1 LFTPYAVQLL
11 TNASLMAVIVY
22 VPLLARSLGASSSQI
37 GLLVGVYQAAVLV
50 SSMLFGRWA
59 DYGDRKRFVVYG
71 LLVSVLALAAHGLA
85 RNLGELFLARAFGGL
100 CVGVFPAALMAY
112 FYDRSTLLGRFVGF
126 GSLGWGI
133 GAVTLGM
140 LKPTWVFPF
149 AAVVM
154 ALTALLAMTGLKH
167 QHVRLAQPFLDTR
180 VLRRNWR
187 IYLSFFLRH
196 LGAFSIWTIFPVFLS
211 DLGASRL
218 WVGIVFA
225 INPLGQFV
233 FMNLLDRAS
242 EKLLIISGFVL
253 SVLVFAAFGL
263 ATNFRQIAPIQVFLA
278 LSWSCLYLGSLK
290 ELMRLNPE
298 RSTAAGMFQS
308 VLSLAA
314 VCGALLEGVTGAFG
328 YRTVMFAAAG
338 LALAGGVLFIVAPE
352 RPARQEE
359 PEAAAGTQGK
369 PLARLP

>member
-1 LFTPYAVQLL
+1 MLTAYAIQLL
-11 TNASLMAVIVY
+11 SNASLMAVVVF
-22 VPLLARSLGASSSQI
+22 VPLLARDLGANSSQI
-37 GLLVGVYQAAVLV
+37 GLLVGVYQATLLA
-50 SSMLFGRWA
+50 SSVLFGRWA

-71 LLVSVLALAAHGLA
+71 LLVSFVALTAHALV
-85 RNLGELFLARAFGGL
+85 RNLGGLFLARALAGL

-112 FYDRSTLLGRFVGF
+112 FYDRSTFLGRFVGF

-133 GAVTLGM
+133 GAVTLG
-140 LKPTWVFPF
+140 LLRSAWVFPF
-149 AAVVM
+149 AGVTMVVAAV
-154 ALTALLAMTGLKH
+154 LAMTGLAH
-167 QHVRLAQPFLDTR
+167 QHVRLDQPFLDTR

-218 WVGIVFA
+218 WVGIIYA

-233 FMNLLDRAS
+233 FMSLLDRAS
-242 EKLLIISGFVL
+242 EKLLITVGFVL
-253 SVLVFAAFGL
+253 SVLVFAAFGVV
-263 ATNFRQIAPIQVFLA
+263 TNFKQVAPIQVFLA

-308 VLSLAA
+308 VLNLAA
-314 VCGALLEGVTGAFG
+314 VGGALLEGVTGAFG
-328 YRTVMFAAAG
+328 YRAVMFGAAG
-338 LALAGGVLFIVAPE
+338 LALAGGLLYQFAKKGV
-352 RPARQEE
+352 
-359 PEAAAGTQGK
+359 QGS
-369 PLARLP
+369 RIRGV

>member
-1 LFTPYAVQLL
+1 LLTAYAVQLL
-11 TNASLMAVIVY
+11 SNISLMAVVVY
-22 VPLLARSLGASSSQI
+22 VPLLARDLGASSSQI
-37 GLLVGVYQAAVLV
+37 GLLVGVYQATLLA
-50 SSMLFGRWA
+50 SSVLFGRWA

-71 LLVSVLALAAHGLA
+71 LIVSVAAITAHTFV
-85 RNLGELFLARAFGGL
+85 RSLGGLFLARALAGL

-133 GAVTLGM
+133 GAVTLG
-140 LKPTWVFPF
+140 LLRPAWVFPF
-149 AAVVM
+149 AGVVM
-154 ALTALLAMTGLKH
+154 VFTAVLAMTGLKH
-167 QHVRLAQPFLDTR
+167 QHVRLDQPFLDTR
-180 VLRRNWR
+180 VLKRNWR

-196 LGAFSIWTIFPVFLS
+196 LGAFSIWAIFPVFLS

-233 FMNLLDRAS
+233 FMNLLDKAS
-242 EKLLIISGFVL
+242 EKLLITVGFVL
-253 SVLVFAAFGL
+253 SVLVFVAFGL
-263 ATNFRQIAPIQVFLA
+263 ATNFKQVIPIQVFLA
-278 LSWSCLYLGSLK
+278 LSWSCPYLGSLK

-314 VCGALLEGVTGAFG
+314 VGGALLEGVTGAFG
-328 YRTVMFAAAG
+328 YRTVMFVAAG
-338 LALAGGVLFIVAPE
+338 LALAGGLLYQLAKEAPVGQHT
-352 RPARQEE
+352 PE
-359 PEAAAGTQGK
+359 PRA
-369 PLARLP
+369 